1 MCFTVC
7 GAKEERIQCRT
18 EDPETRGGEDHGY
31 LQRGSGGGEV
41 GGWGGQFTP
50 TGLAGL
56 AGRKSTS
63 FIKDN
68 RHLFT
73 WKCRSFKDY
82 RLLLV
87 L

>member
-41 GGWGGQFTP
+41 GGWGGGGVSLPQRDSP
-50 TGLAGL
+50 AWRTGS
-56 AGRKSTS
+56 RP
-63 FIKDN
+63 
-68 RHLFT
+68 
-73 WKCRSFKDY
+73 
-82 RLLLV
+82 RL
-87 L
+87 